1 MPGRAAS
8 PAKPRAKSPKKAP
21 APAKAPKSPAKTS
34 KAPAPSIAPAYLFF
48 GAVAAF
54 SFLAGSYIVTGSSS
68 GSTIDGLAFPGTF
81 GGGNLLGGG
90 LRSKYGVVKVY
101 SVGVYAEKVPSKM
114 DGLISG
120 SMKKALLLR
129 FHRGVGADAVAGAL
143 KDALVPRL
151 GAKGASSFK
160 DALDKAMGGDV
171 AKGDSLSFA
180 CKGSSMSISLNGGGG
195 ASLSGKACESLFD
208 VYLGKDPIS
217 KEAKQGVAA
226 AFG

>member
-1 MPGRAAS
+1 MAPKAKS
-8 PAKPRAKSPKKAP
+8 PQRAKSPKKAP
-21 APAKAPKSPAKTS
+21 APAKK
-34 KAPAPSIAPAYLFF
+34 KAPAPAKAPALAPAYLFF

-54 SFLAGSYIVTGSSS
+54 SFLAGSYIVGTGSSS
-68 GSTIDGLAFPGTF
+68 GSTIDGLAFPGSF
-81 GGGNLLGGG
+81 GGGTLLGGG

-151 GAKGASSFK
+151 GTRVRRADRG
-160 DALDKAMGGDV
+160 
-171 AKGDSLSFA
+171 
-180 CKGSSMSISLNGGGG
+180 
-195 ASLSGKACESLFD
+195 CERT
-208 VYLGKDPIS
+208 
-217 KEAKQGVAA
+217 
-226 AFG
+226 

>member
-1 MPGRAAS
+1 MAPKAKS
-8 PAKPRAKSPKKAP
+8 PQRAKSPKKAP
-21 APAKAPKSPAKTS
+21 APAKK
-34 KAPAPSIAPAYLFF
+34 KAPAPAKAPALAPAYLFF

-54 SFLAGSYIVTGSSS
+54 SFLAGSYIVGTGSAS
-68 GSTIDGLAFPGTF
+68 GTTIDGLAFPGSF
-81 GGGNLLGGG
+81 GGGTLLGGG

-151 GAKGASSFK
+151 GAKGATAFK

>member
-1 MPGRAAS
+1 
-8 PAKPRAKSPKKAP
+8 
-21 APAKAPKSPAKTS
+21 
-34 KAPAPSIAPAYLFF
+34 
-48 GAVAAF
+48 
-54 SFLAGSYIVTGSSS
+54 
-68 GSTIDGLAFPGTF
+68 
-81 GGGNLLGGG
+81 
-90 LRSKYGVVKVY
+90 
-101 SVGVYAEKVPSKM
+101 M

-143 KDALVPRL
+143 
-151 GAKGASSFK
+151 K

>member
-1 MPGRAAS
+1 MAPKAKS
-8 PAKPRAKSPKKAP
+8 PQRAKSPKKAP
-21 APAKAPKSPAKTS
+21 APAKKKASAPP
-34 KAPAPSIAPAYLFF
+34 PSIAPAYLFF

-54 SFLAGSYIVTGSSS
+54 SFLAGSYIVGAGSAS
-68 GSTIDGLAFPGTF
+68 GTTIDGLAFPGTF
-81 GGGNLLGGG
+81 GGGTLLGGG

>member
-1 MPGRAAS
+1 MAPKAKS
-8 PAKPRAKSPKKAP
+8 PQRAKSPKKAP
-21 APAKAPKSPAKTS
+21 APAKKKALAPP
-34 KAPAPSIAPAYLFF
+34 PSITPAYLFF

-54 SFLAGSYIVTGSSS
+54 SFLAGSYIAGTGSGSA
-68 GSTIDGLAFPGTF
+68 STIDGLAFPGTF
-81 GGGNLLGGG
+81 GGGTLLGGG

-151 GAKGASSFK
+151 GAKGANSFK

>member
-1 MPGRAAS
+1 MAPKAKS
-8 PAKPRAKSPKKAP
+8 PQRAKSPKKAP
-21 APAKAPKSPAKTS
+21 AKK
-34 KAPAPSIAPAYLFF
+34 KAPAPTKAPALAPAYLFF

-54 SFLAGSYIVTGSSS
+54 SFLAGSYIVSTGSAS
-68 GSTIDGLAFPGTF
+68 GTTIDGLAFPGTF
-81 GGGNLLGGG
+81 GGGTLLGGG

>member
-1 MPGRAAS
+1 MAPKAKS
-8 PAKPRAKSPKKAP
+8 PQRAKSPKKAP
-21 APAKAPKSPAKTS
+21 APAKKKASAPP
-34 KAPAPSIAPAYLFF
+34 PSIAPAYLFF

-54 SFLAGSYIVTGSSS
+54 SFLAGSYIVGTGSVS
-68 GSTIDGLAFPGTF
+68 GTTIDGLAFPGTF
-81 GGGNLLGGG
+81 GGGTLLGGG

-171 AKGDSLSFA
+171 TKGDSLSFA